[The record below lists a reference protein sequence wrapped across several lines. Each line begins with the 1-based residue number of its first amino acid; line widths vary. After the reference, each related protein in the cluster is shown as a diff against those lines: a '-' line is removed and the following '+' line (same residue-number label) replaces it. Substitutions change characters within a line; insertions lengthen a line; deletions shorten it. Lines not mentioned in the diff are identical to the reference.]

1 MHSTAL
7 ASRQFLARRI
17 VGCLPILA
25 LSGATIVS
33 GCHDAPSGPPGPRSP
48 TLAVSTDGAWLVN
61 SLADPGDG
69 VCSNSE
75 CTLRE
80 AIAAAQ
86 DGDRITF
93 KSNLTGTI
101 ALTAGVLDIDKSL
114 TIDGLGP
121 RVLTVDGQNTSTVFD
136 IGLQNPVIVTVTG
149 LTVSRGKTAGDGGGI
164 FVRKQSRLVLIGSVV
179 SGSSAASGGGIY
191 NAGSLTLAGSTVAGN
206 TSVFRGAGIYSD
218 GDVTLSRST
227 ISNNRSEGP
236 GGGIY
241 GFCGT
246 IVCGVTLTLRS
257 STVTANVAGTNG
269 GGVVLVDIDGITS
282 NTIIAGNSVN
292 GDAEFHN
299 ADCEV
304 SVATFESL
312 GHTLTSAK
320 CEGLTN
326 SPTDVI
332 AAVPQVF
339 SSVLLRLLADNG
351 GGLPTHA
358 LIERGLAVD
367 AGYCPGENGDQRGF
381 PRPYDDPLMPNALDG
396 CDIGA
401 FEWNPPPKNKGSKP

>member
-1 MHSTAL
+1 MHTNAL
-7 ASRQFLARRI
+7 ASRRFLARRI
-17 VGCLPILA
+17 VGCLPIVA
-25 LSGATIVS
+25 LSGATIVAA
-33 GCHDAPSGPPGPRSP
+33 GCHDAPTSPRGSRSA

-114 TIDGLGP
+114 TIDGPGP
-121 RVLTVDGQNTSTVFD
+121 RVLTVDGQNTSTVFE
-136 IGLQNPVIVTVTG
+136 IGAPNPVIVTVTG
-149 LTVSRGKTAGDGGGI
+149 LTVTRGKTAADGGGI
-164 FVRKQSRLVLIGSVV
+164 LVREQSRLVLIGSVV

-191 NAGSLTLAGSTVAGN
+191 NSGSLTLAGSTVAGN
-206 TSVFRGAGIYSD
+206 TTSFRGAGIYSE

-227 ISNNRSEGP
+227 ISSNRSEGP

-269 GGVVLVDIDGITS
+269 GGVFLVDIDGITS
-282 NTIIAGNSVN
+282 NTIIA
-292 GDAEFHN
+292 A
-299 ADCEV
+299 
-304 SVATFESL
+304 
-312 GHTLTSAK
+312 
-320 CEGLTN
+320 
-326 SPTDVI
+326 I
-332 AAVPQVF
+332 A
-339 SSVLLRLLADNG
+339 
-351 GGLPTHA
+351 
-358 LIERGLAVD
+358 
-367 AGYCPGENGDQRGF
+367 
-381 PRPYDDPLMPNALDG
+381 
-396 CDIGA
+396 
-401 FEWNPPPKNKGSKP
+401 